1 MKEPGTFFRLS
12 WIWSEI
18 VIRQFSKHEI
28 LHIYDWVSFV
38 LCFISLKESWVNWP
52 GNFSEKRIV
61 SGRLFKRWK
70 CLRKIWK
77 MSRDAGCM
85 KESLRHIKA
94 QGHTCIPPV
103 PLLFTWLLQQIML
116 MNLDC
121 VFLFS
126 DIIKIKI
133 WNECVQIIGNKYC
146 IYMYKIF
153 DDSNTKE
160 NVSKQA
166 A

>member
-1 MKEPGTFFRLS
+1 MYSTCAF
-12 WIWSEI
+12 II
-18 VIRQFSKHEI
+18 YMIITTNYAHE
-28 LHIYDWVSFV
+28 LG
-38 LCFISLKESWVNWP
+38 LC
-52 GNFSEKRIV
+52 
-61 SGRLFKRWK
+61 
-70 CLRKIWK
+70 
-77 MSRDAGCM
+77 
-85 KESLRHIKA
+85 
-94 QGHTCIPPV
+94 
-103 PLLFTWLLQQIML
+103 
-116 MNLDC
+116 
-121 VFLFS
+121 FLFS

>member
-1 MKEPGTFFRLS
+1 
-12 WIWSEI
+12 
-18 VIRQFSKHEI
+18 
-28 LHIYDWVSFV
+28 
-38 LCFISLKESWVNWP
+38 
-52 GNFSEKRIV
+52 
-61 SGRLFKRWK
+61 
-70 CLRKIWK
+70 
-77 MSRDAGCM
+77 
-85 KESLRHIKA
+85 
-94 QGHTCIPPV
+94 
-103 PLLFTWLLQQIML
+103 

-160 NVSKQA
+160 NVCKQA